1 VSRTIGQTQP
11 VPEFGDR
18 PGEEITTGHPSA
30 HLRAAPSPGD
40 EPPPSLSA
48 AFPAEADLPP
58 DVVCYG
64 PDIADESSLRLIGN
78 VDAKR
83 VLELGGG
90 AGQNAVALARQGAHV
105 IVVDPSHRRIER
117 IRARCDDEHVR
128 VELHQSDLA
137 ELAFVR
143 AETIDVVVSVF
154 SMGSVADLDRV
165 FRQVHRVLRRDGT
178 FVFSIPHPAFVLTQ
192 GGSYFDELP
201 RAWEGDDAS
210 GEERPRTISDIFT
223 GLMRANFRVDT
234 LLEPEPVAAP
244 RSRFWVD
251 AMSRAPA
258 TLIVRGRKEGL

>member
-1 VSRTIGQTQP
+1 VSDIG
-11 VPEFGDR
+11 GR
-18 PGEEITTGHPSA
+18 PGEEITAGHPSA

-48 AFPAEADLPP
+48 AFPTEADLTP
-58 DVVCYG
+58 DVVSYG
-64 PDIADESSLRLIGN
+64 PDIVDESTLRLIGN

-90 AGQNAVALARQGAHV
+90 AGQNAVALAKQGAHV
-105 IVVDPSHRRIER
+105 IVVDPSHRRLER
-117 IRARCDDEHVR
+117 IRARCDDEEVR

-178 FVFSIPHPAFVLTQ
+178 FVFSIPHPAFILTQ
-192 GGSYFDELP
+192 AGSYFDDLP
-201 RAWEGDDAS
+201 RAWQTDDAS
-210 GEERPRTISDIFT
+210 GQETPRTISDVFT
-223 GLMRANFRVDT
+223 GLVRANFRVDT
-234 LLEPEPVAAP
+234 LLEPEPRAAP

-258 TLIVRGRKEGL
+258 TLIMRGRKEGL